1 MRALAAAHRAQ
12 QVEDLLLLFQPLRGM
27 AEVGHDLLD
36 GVFHAVELGEGR
48 VDLDDLVGERCATG
62 AGRCGVDALRLADG
76 LEHALGGG
84 GVGQRVALALGE
96 VVLQRQ
102 LFLAR
107 ALVAGGEVA
116 DHVHADA
123 TLPVT
128 GYVVGAALSAM
139 PVARL
144 QARLGR
150 KRSFQIGLLVAMV
163 TRPVRAGGQLA
174 QLLAAGGST
183 LVAGFYSAN
192 GALYRF
198 AGPNWWRPRSR
209 SAPSAWVLAGG
220 IAGAFIGPNL
230 ASASRD
236 WLAVPFAGAYLA
248 LVGVAL
254 LSLLALSF
262 IQFAPH
268 VAAGAGGFA
277 RAALGGNAAAA
288 GLRRGHR
295 GGGAGL
301 WRDEPADG
309 GHADRH
315 AAVPAPL
322 RERGAG
328 AGVAR
333 AGHVRAELLHRHLIK
348 RFGVLPV
355 MLVGVLLNLVCVA
368 VALSGVDLMEF
379 LVALFALGVGWN
391 FLYTGGTTLFTQSY
405 RPEEKNRAQGV
416 MDSCVFGTMALSSFS
431 SGALITTQGWRWLN
445 LGSLVPIVLVM
456 AALLWLAAQRAGAL
470 SCLKR
475 RAFPAGRSVLPA
487 SRRRSR
493 SRLLRRGVCAA

>member
-1 MRALAAAHRAQ
+1 MNRN
-12 QVEDLLLLFQPLRGM
+12 LLLLALCQGLFLTNNVTFIAING
-27 AEVGHDLLD
+27 
-36 GVFHAVELGEGR
+36 
-48 VDLDDLVGERCATG
+48 LVG
-62 AGRCGVDALRLADG
+62 L
-76 LEHALGGG
+76 
-84 GVGQRVALALGE
+84 ALAPLGWM
-96 VVLQRQ
+96 
-102 LFLAR
+102 
-107 ALVAGGEVA
+107 
-116 DHVHADA
+116 A

-139 PVARL
+139 PVSRL

-163 TRPVRAGGQLA
+163 TAALCALSVTLHSFW
-174 QLLAAGGST
+174 LLVAST
-183 LVAGFYSAN
+183 LMAGFYSAN

-198 AGPNWWRPRSR
+198 AGPELVQPAFQERAIS
-209 SAPSAWVLAGG
+209 WVLAGG

-230 ASASRD
+230 ASASRG

-262 IQFAPH
+262 IRFAPH
-268 VAAGAGGFA
+268 VAAAPGASRGRPLRELLRQPAFGVA
-277 RAALGGNAAAA
+277 IVAAALGYGVMNLLMAATPIAMQQCRHPFESAA
-288 GLRRGHR
+288 LVLEWHVLGMF
-295 GGGAGL
+295 
-301 WRDEPADG
+301 
-309 GHADRH
+309 
-315 AAVPAPL
+315 VPSFFT
-322 RERGAG
+322 G
-328 AGVAR
+328 
-333 AGHVRAELLHRHLIK
+333 HLIK

-391 FLYTGGTTLFTQSY
+391 FLYTGGTTLFTQCY

-416 MDSCVFGTMALSSFS
+416 MDSCVFGTMALSSFA

-456 AALLWLAAQRAGAL
+456 AALLWLAAQR
-470 SCLKR
+470 KR
-475 RAFPAGRSVLPA
+475 ARSAV
-487 SRRRSR
+487 
-493 SRLLRRGVCAA
+493 